1 MYNHNRYIYSGQ
13 KRIMFNHS
21 EKTRTFPRYF
31 SQGKHTVVYQ
41 AMGCANRCYV
51 GLTKKINYILK
62 CDYFIDQPDSVSLGT
77 DPCLANHTSA
87 VFSTLEELTSLNKS
101 PWQKKTPDNFNM
113 LHVGWG
119 GGGGVEGVD
128 IVNLQYKYTPPKTRT
143 LYNEHCTFYLSSCI
157 QTHWI
162 PSYTRVTQCADVI

>member
-62 CDYFIDQPDSVSLGT
+62 CDYFIDQPDSISLGT
-77 DPCLANHTSA
+77 DPCLANHTPA

-101 PWQKKTPDNFNM
+101 PWQKKNPDNFNM

-119 GGGGVEGVD
+119 GGGGGWREL
-128 IVNLQYKYTPPKTRT
+128 ILWTCSTNTPLLKQ
-143 LYNEHCTFYLSSCI
+143 EHCTVSIVHFTYQVVFKHTESHL
-157 QTHWI
+157 I
-162 PSYTRVTQCADVI
+162 PG